1 MLRYSTSKIAI
12 KSLNLYLTKQ
22 AMMKKLV
29 VLTGSGISAE
39 SGLKTFRD
47 MGGLWEQYDVTE
59 VASPEAWERDPELVL
74 RFYNERR
81 KQLLGAEP
89 NEGHIALAELE
100 DYFDVEIITQN
111 IDDLH
116 ERAGSSKVL
125 HLHGE
130 IRKAR
135 STGDENLVYEIEGA
149 ELNMGDTCEKGYQLR
164 PHVVWFGEAVPAI
177 QDAASRAQQA
187 DLFAVVGTSLMVY
200 PAAGLV
206 NFVGPSVPL
215 FLVDPSTVNP
225 PKSENVHFIREKA
238 STGVPRMKEILID
251 KYTR

>member
-1 MLRYSTSKIAI
+1 
-12 KSLNLYLTKQ
+12 
-22 AMMKKLV
+22 MKKLV

-81 KQLLGAEP
+81 KQLLETEP
-89 NEGHIALAELE
+89 NAGHLALVELE
-100 DYFDVEIITQN
+100 DHFDVQIITQN
-111 IDDLH
+111 VDDLH
-116 ERAGSSKVL
+116 ERAGSSRVL

-135 STGDENLVYEIEGA
+135 STGDESLIVDIEGG
-149 ELNMGDTCEKGYQLR
+149 ELNLGDTCEKGYQLR

-177 QDAASRAQQA
+177 SEAAALVQQA
-187 DLFAVVGTSLMVY
+187 DILAVVGTSLQVY

-206 NFVGPSVPL
+206 DFADDTTPL
-215 FLVDPSTVNP
+215 FLVDPNTVRPARNDQ
-225 PKSENVHFIREKA
+225 VHFIREKA
-238 STGVPRMKEILID
+238 GTGVPKMKNILIE
-251 KYTR
+251 KFARS